1 MQLLRLVLPPQRPSQ
16 LPAVYVS
23 LYESGSEDTTPVYLA
38 VLDHL
43 LSAAGVPAS
52 IVIKGDLVRT
62 EGDYRITY
70 LAKVGAVW
78 AVETPHFWHPVGQG
92 LGQCCCGISKTL
104 PHPVLMPSR
113 QLCVGA
119 CSPGCALPNPGHCV
133 CLAAPQHGVAP
144 AVVPHAPCFPKWL
157 PSGPH
162 RVLE

>member
-1 MQLLRLVLPPQRPSQ
+1 MQLLRLVLPPQRPFQ

-23 LYESGSEDTTPVYLA
+23 LYESGSEDATPVYLA

-52 IVIKGDLVRT
+52 IVIKGNLVRT

-78 AVETPHFWHPVGQG
+78 PVGTPQFWHPVGQG
-92 LGQCCCGISKTL
+92 RGQSWS
-104 PHPVLMPSR
+104 VLLRDLRDFAAS
-113 QLCVGA
+113 GA
-119 CSPGCALPNPGHCV
+119 DALPNPGHCV
-133 CLAAPQHGVAP
+133 WLAAPQHGDAP
-144 AVVPHAPCFPKWL
+144 AVVPHAPCFPEWL
-157 PSGPH
+157 PCGPH